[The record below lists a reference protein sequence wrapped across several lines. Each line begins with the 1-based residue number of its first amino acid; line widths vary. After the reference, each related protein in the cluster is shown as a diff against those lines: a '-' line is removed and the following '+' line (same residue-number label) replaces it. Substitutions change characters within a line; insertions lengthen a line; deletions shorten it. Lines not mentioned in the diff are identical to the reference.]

1 MIEWG
6 ARSAPLLVS
15 GGVRLAQHPLQRVAD
30 LLAGEAAGA
39 GMDSIHQL
47 AESLPD
53 MALAELHHVRD
64 QLLGLPVD
72 GALDHVEILL
82 EAPFRAAG
90 ADLCEMLHRVAQ
102 VGRDGLAVPFRQGII
117 VFF

>member
-15 GGVRLAQHPLQRVAD
+15 GGVRLAQHPAQCVED
-30 LLAGEAAGA
+30 LLAGEAVAA

-47 AESLPD
+47 VESLPD

-72 GALDHVEILL
+72 GALDHLVILL

-90 ADLCEMLHRVAQ
+90 AELCDMLHRIPQ
-102 VGRDGLAVPFRQGII
+102 VGRDGLAVPFRQGVIGPD
-117 VFF
+117 